1 MRQISLPKILYIFQR
16 HKDIVYKDKDELLK
30 TKMNYQRQRC
40 PKDVP
45 KTKALR
51 EDVKDGDSKDKDAK
65 DKLDVFLMLKCS
77 QVMEREVL
85 MLRQMSQERSWRR
98 KTLVQRVMVGELM
111 KMW

>member
-65 DKLDVFLMLKCS
+65 DKLDVFLMYTAPYRS
-77 QVMEREVL
+77 NRP
-85 MLRQMSQERSWRR
+85 SFIFQEIFTISRPFVPSPP
-98 KTLVQRVMVGELM
+98 
-111 KMW
+111 

>member
-65 DKLDVFLMLKCS
+65 DKLDVDK
-77 QVMEREVL
+77 
-85 MLRQMSQERSWRR
+85 
-98 KTLVQRVMVGELM
+98 LVTCLSDALNIL
-111 KMW
+111 